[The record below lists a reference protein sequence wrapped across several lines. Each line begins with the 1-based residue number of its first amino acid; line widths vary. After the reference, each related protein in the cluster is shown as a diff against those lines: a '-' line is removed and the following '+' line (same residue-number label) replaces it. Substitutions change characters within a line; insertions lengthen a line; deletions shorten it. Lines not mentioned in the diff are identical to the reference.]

1 LGEGLEAVGGV
12 DAARRVWP
20 EVLGPVASA
29 AEEVAAVAS
38 AVAAAVLVAVVP
50 PVVGNRNKETDH
62 DF

>member
-1 LGEGLEAVGGV
+1 MAVV
-12 DAARRVWP
+12 DAARLFWP
-20 EVLGPVASA
+20 VVLAPVASA

-38 AVAAAVLVAVVP
+38 AVAAAVLVAVVH

>member
-1 LGEGLEAVGGV
+1 VGAVAVV
-12 DAARRVWP
+12 DAARLFWP
-20 EVLGPVASA
+20 VVLAPVASA

-38 AVAAAVLVAVVP
+38 AVAAAVLVAVVH